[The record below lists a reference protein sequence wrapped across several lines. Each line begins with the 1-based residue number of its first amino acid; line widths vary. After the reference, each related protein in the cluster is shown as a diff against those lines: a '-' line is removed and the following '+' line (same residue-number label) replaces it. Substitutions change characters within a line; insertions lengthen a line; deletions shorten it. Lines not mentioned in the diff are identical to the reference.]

1 MRGDEGIVL
10 RVRICEDAAARLRAL
25 NDRTVEPLIREIEA
39 LAEKL
44 RAQLTDEP
52 PSANHSAKAS

>member
-1 MRGDEGIVL
+1 VAGDEGIVL

-25 NDRTVEPLIREIEA
+25 NDPTLTPLIRDIDA

-44 RAQLTDEP
+44 RALRLNAP
-52 PSANHSAKAS
+52 PSANRPAKAS